1 MPGTLIFKE
10 FLSREAAS
18 EAAADLIAQ
27 SLADALGDAHNASLV
42 VSGGSTPKQCFNLL
56 SEKVLDWSRVHIAP
70 SDERWVDPVDENS
83 NEHLIRSQLMQGPAE
98 AAHLLSFYRAGVEA
112 AAAPGLIGPELH
124 DLPRPFSCVLLGM
137 GEDGHFAS
145 LFPDF
150 DGLTAAL
157 DTSATKQC
165 TSVKTSGSPFLR
177 ISLTLSALLD
187 TSVLVL
193 LFFGEAKRAVLQQ
206 AVSGEGDYPV
216 QALLSQNQVPVTVI
230 WAP

>member
-1 MPGTLIFKE
+1 MSGTRVLKE
-10 FLSREAAS
+10 FPSREAAS

-27 SLADALGDAHNASLV
+27 SLADALGEGGDASLV
-42 VSGGSTPKQCFNLL
+42 VSGGSTPKQCFSLL
-56 SEKVLDWSRVHIAP
+56 SGKALDWSRVHIAP
-70 SDERWVDPVDENS
+70 SDERWVDPADENS

-98 AAHLLSFYRAGVEA
+98 AAQLLSFYRVGVEP

-157 DTSATKQC
+157 DTSATTQC
-165 TSVKTSGSPFLR
+165 TQVKTSGSPFLR

-187 TSVLVL
+187 TSMLVL
-193 LFFGEAKRAVLQQ
+193 LFFGEAKREVLQQ
-206 AVSGEGDYPV
+206 ALSGEGDYPV
-216 QALLSQNQVPVTVI
+216 AALLSQDQIPVTVI